1 MYQEHRTSHGH
12 IHALISLLYYTTHHS
27 CTLLDTSYTHST
39 LLSWP
44 SPLEPRVSPK
54 YRPLKFPSGRSRETH
69 ETQPFQFLT
78 TLSLQPS
85 SVVTLVLSPTYSALY
100 GTSFFPTPTRV
111 SSARGTYLAPVSS
124 ASGIHA
130 ESLSHVRRK
139 PRHVPIPPFIPSG
152 ETPSRRGLFH
162 TNTPPRWEWPRF
174 HPHDHLRRNPITRPK
189 LFRLTNA
196 PPRQAS
202 VISLERE
209 SSYPPSFLTSAC
221 LHVLIARVSLP

>member
-1 MYQEHRTSHGH
+1 MAFSWTTKPIPAGNPVIAACTRASDFSRSHAR
-12 IHALISLLYYTTHHS
+12 IDITTILHNAPQ
-27 CTLLDTSYTHST
+27 LHST
-39 LLSWP
+39 RYILHTQYALSWP

-111 SSARGTYLAPVSS
+111 SSARGTCLAPVSS

-130 ESLSHVRRK
+130 ESRSHVRRK

-152 ETPSRRGLFH
+152 EHSLMPGTI
-162 TNTPPRWEWPRF
+162 
-174 HPHDHLRRNPITRPK
+174 PH
-189 LFRLTNA
+189 
-196 PPRQAS
+196 
-202 VISLERE
+202 
-209 SSYPPSFLTSAC
+209 
-221 LHVLIARVSLP
+221 